1 MHLVS
6 LLFLIKQKEL
16 VTLWASLMT
25 FLQKEKKC
33 VPFFLQKKKKEM
45 KKENYACEKKLTFK
59 ANLMPASPSF
69 C

>member
-16 VTLWASLMT
+16 GTLWASLMT

-33 VPFFLQKKKKEM
+33 IPFFFTKKKEK